1 MPYPVDRQ
9 VTAAGT
15 LQGFLDPTQD
25 KKATYRSE
33 RESRMTTMENTT
45 VTKALQNSDLE
56 EFDPVILGGGTGST
70 IPLGPLLVRASAS
83 Q

>member
-1 MPYPVDRQ
+1 MDRQ
-9 VTAAGT
+9 VTAAAT

-45 VTKALQNSDLE
+45 VAHT
-56 EFDPVILGGGTGST
+56 GGE
-70 IPLGPLLVRASAS
+70 LRAQLSPK
-83 Q
+83 